1 MPIVL
6 DQSTNP
12 DRFTARHWMFMPI
25 ERVTEPGL
33 HAEESFDP
41 NAFGNPPF
49 LAYTV
54 IDVLFEHKD
63 LVTSAP
69 DTGLFPGG
77 TFVRQIVSTY
87 PKTTRLRMHVGVT
100 GVELELPNEFYRI
113 AHPLTENVSGPNFL
127 HDVEA
132 NPLVP
137 GARYVAVTLLI
148 TERREWQTILEG
160 FKTKRR
166 KVTIQWKKFIVE
178 NDGDEH
184 PWGDGD
190 EVEIYFR
197 TYFGSDVVDQQKWGT
212 GNISDVPGEMR
223 SS

>member
-12 DRFTARHWMFMPI
+12 DQFTARHSMFMPI

-33 HAEESFDP
+33 HAKETHLTQTRSVILL
-41 NAFGNPPF
+41 

-100 GVELELPNEFYRI
+100 RMSWSSRTSFTGLRTPSRK
-113 AHPLTENVSGPNFL
+113 TSR
-127 HDVEA
+127 
-132 NPLVP
+132 VP
-137 GARYVAVTLLI
+137 TSF
-148 TERREWQTILEG
+148 TT
-160 FKTKRR
+160 
-166 KVTIQWKKFIVE
+166 WK
-178 NDGDEH
+178 
-184 PWGDGD
+184 PT
-190 EVEIYFR
+190 R
-197 TYFGSDVVDQQKWGT
+197 
-212 GNISDVPGEMR
+212 
-223 SS
+223 